1 MNTMNNTII
10 YSDKDSDSDY
20 DTDSDLEKEYNLFQL
35 DEEKYDNLNLKKKS
49 GNISLKPFNVWDN
62 FLCDHI
68 DDQYIYTEIFKF
80 MNIKTLL
87 NLRLGNKMLN
97 NLITD
102 YFNYL
107 LKNNELL
114 NKVKDSHNESLCNMI
129 ESEHFYDKE
138 NKIRYYNKANKKFY
152 KYILNKHINNIQENT
167 IKDEEN
173 IYKTISLKFKFIN
186 KLIKPKNK
194 QIKHTLLKIQK
205 RDNIK
210 KSIQIRKKWVKFILF
225 FL

>member
-10 YSDKDSDSDY
+10 DTYSEDSD
-20 DTDSDLEKEYNLFQL
+20 TENEYNPFQL
-35 DEEKYDNLNLKKKS
+35 DEENYDNLNLKKKPE
-49 GNISLKPFNVWDN
+49 NISLKPFNVWDN

-114 NKVKDSHNESLCNMI
+114 NKVKDSHYESLCNMI
-129 ESEHFYDKE
+129 ETDNFCDKE
-138 NKIRYYNKANKKFY
+138 NKKRYYNKENKMVY
-152 KYILNKHINNIQENT
+152 KYIINKHINNIQENT
-167 IKDEEN
+167 INDEEN

-186 KLIKPKNK
+186 KLMKPINK
-194 QIKHTLLKIQK
+194 QIKHTLLRIQK

-210 KSIQIRKKWVKFILF
+210 KSIQIRRKWVRFILY
-225 FL
+225 L

>member
-10 YSDKDSDSDY
+10 DTYSEDSD
-20 DTDSDLEKEYNLFQL
+20 TENEYNPFQL
-35 DEEKYDNLNLKKKS
+35 DEETYDNLNLKKKPL
-49 GNISLKPFNVWDN
+49 NISLKPFNVWDN

-114 NKVKDSHNESLCNMI
+114 NKVKDSHYESLCNMI
-129 ESEHFYDKE
+129 EFDNFTDKE
-138 NKIRYYNKANKKFY
+138 HKKRYYNKENKNLY
-152 KYILNKHINNIQENT
+152 KYILNKHINNIQENIQDDNT
-167 IKDEEN
+167 PTN

-186 KLIKPKNK
+186 KLMKPKNK
-194 QIKHTLLKIQK
+194 QIKYTLLEIQK
-205 RDNIK
+205 KDSIK
-210 KSIQIRKKWVKFILF
+210 KSIQIRKKWVKFILN
-225 FL
+225 LV

>member
-1 MNTMNNTII
+1 MNTMNNTIDT
-10 YSDKDSDSDY
+10 YSDTYSDSDSDTEY
-20 DTDSDLEKEYNLFQL
+20 EYNPFQL
-35 DEEKYDNLNLKKKS
+35 DEETYDNLNLKKKPL
-49 GNISLKPFNVWDN
+49 NISLKPFNVWDN

-114 NKVKDSHNESLCNMI
+114 NKVKDSHYETLCDMI
-129 ESEHFYDKE
+129 ETEKFCDKE
-138 NKIRYYNKANKKFY
+138 HNMRYYNKENKNLY

-167 IKDEEN
+167 IVHDEKN
-173 IYKTISLKFKFIN
+173 IYKIISLKFKFIN
-186 KLIKPKNK
+186 KLIETKNK
-194 QIKHTLLKIQK
+194 QIKNTLLKKQKKETIQ
-205 RDNIK
+205 
-210 KSIQIRKKWVKFILF
+210 KSIQIRRKWVKFIF
-225 FL
+225 NFL

>member
-1 MNTMNNTII
+1 MNTMNNTIDT
-10 YSDKDSDSDY
+10 YSDTYSDTDY
-20 DTDSDLEKEYNLFQL
+20 DSENEYYLFQL
-35 DEEKYDNLNLKKKS
+35 DEETYDNLNLKKKTD
-49 GNISLKPFNVWDN
+49 NISLKPFNVWDN

-68 DDQYIYTEIFKF
+68 DDQYIYTDIFKF

-114 NKVKDSHNESLCNMI
+114 KKVKDSHYESLCNMI
-129 ESEHFYDKE
+129 ETDKFCDNEH
-138 NKIRYYNKANKKFY
+138 KIRYYNKENKNLY
-152 KYILNKHINNIQENT
+152 KYILNNHINIIQENT

-173 IYKTISLKFKFIN
+173 IYKTISIKFKFIN
-186 KLIKPKNK
+186 KLIVPKNK
-194 QIKHTLLKIQK
+194 QIKYTLLKKQKKDTIQ
-205 RDNIK
+205 
-210 KSIQIRKKWVKFILF
+210 KSIQIRKKWVKFILN

>member
-10 YSDKDSDSDY
+10 ETYSNSDS
-20 DTDSDLEKEYNLFQL
+20 ENEYNPFQL
-35 DEEKYDNLNLKKKS
+35 DEETYDNLNLKKKPL
-49 GNISLKPFNVWDN
+49 NISLKPFNVWDN

-114 NKVKDSHNESLCNMI
+114 NKVKDSHYESLCNMI
-129 ESEHFYDKE
+129 ETEKFCDKE
-138 NKIRYYNKANKKFY
+138 HNIRYYNKENKNLY
-152 KYILNKHINNIQENT
+152 KYIINKHINNIQENT
-167 IKDEEN
+167 IVNDEEN

-186 KLIKPKNK
+186 KLMKPKNK
-194 QIKHTLLKIQK
+194 QIKYTLLKIQK
-205 RDNIK
+205 KDTIK

>member
-10 YSDKDSDSDY
+10 DSDTDTDY
-20 DTDSDLEKEYNLFQL
+20 DSENEYYLFQL
-35 DEEKYDNLNLKKKS
+35 DEETYDNLNLKKKS
-49 GNISLKPFNVWDN
+49 LNISLKPFNVWDN

-68 DDQYIYTEIFKF
+68 DDEYIYTDIFKF

-114 NKVKDSHNESLCNMI
+114 NKVKDSHYESLCNMI
-129 ESEHFYDKE
+129 ETDNFCDKE
-138 NKIRYYNKANKKFY
+138 HKKRYYNKENKNLY
-152 KYILNKHINNIQENT
+152 KYILNNHINIIQENT

-173 IYKTISLKFKFIN
+173 IYKTISIKFKFIN
-186 KLIKPKNK
+186 KLIVPKNK
-194 QIKHTLLKIQK
+194 QIKYTLLKKQKKDTIQ
-205 RDNIK
+205 
-210 KSIQIRKKWVKFILF
+210 KSIQIRKKWVKFILN

>member
-10 YSDKDSDSDY
+10 YSDSD
-20 DTDSDLEKEYNLFQL
+20 TENEYNPFQL
-35 DEEKYDNLNLKKKS
+35 DEENYDNLNQKKKS
-49 GNISLKPFNVWDN
+49 ENISLKHFNIWDN

-107 LKNNELL
+107 KNNELL
-114 NKVKDSHNESLCNMI
+114 NKVKDSHYESLCNMI
-129 ESEHFYDKE
+129 ETDNFCDKE
-138 NKIRYYNKANKKFY
+138 NKIRYYNKKNKMVY
-152 KYILNKHINNIQENT
+152 KCILNKHINNIQENT
-167 IKDEEN
+167 IVNDEEN
-173 IYKTISLKFKFIN
+173 IYKTISLKLKFIN
-186 KLIKPKNK
+186 KLMKPKNK
-194 QIKHTLLKIQK
+194 QIKYTLLKKQKKDTIQ
-205 RDNIK
+205 
-210 KSIQIRKKWVKFILF
+210 KSIQIRRKWVRFILYY
-225 FL
+225 L

>member
-1 MNTMNNTII
+1 
-10 YSDKDSDSDY
+10 
-20 DTDSDLEKEYNLFQL
+20 
-35 DEEKYDNLNLKKKS
+35 
-49 GNISLKPFNVWDN
+49 
-62 FLCDHI
+62 
-68 DDQYIYTEIFKF
+68 

-114 NKVKDSHNESLCNMI
+114 NKVKDSHYESLCNMI
-129 ESEHFYDKE
+129 ETDNFCDNEHK
-138 NKIRYYNKANKKFY
+138 KRYYNKENKNLY
-152 KYILNKHINNIQENT
+152 KYILNNHINIIQENT

-173 IYKTISLKFKFIN
+173 IYKTISIKFKFIN
-186 KLIKPKNK
+186 KLIEPKNK
-194 QIKHTLLKIQK
+194 QIKYTLLKKQK
-205 RDNIK
+205 KDSIK
-210 KSIQIRKKWVKFILF
+210 KSIQIRKKWVKFILN

>member
-1 MNTMNNTII
+1 
-10 YSDKDSDSDY
+10 
-20 DTDSDLEKEYNLFQL
+20 
-35 DEEKYDNLNLKKKS
+35 
-49 GNISLKPFNVWDN
+49 
-62 FLCDHI
+62 
-68 DDQYIYTEIFKF
+68 

-114 NKVKDSHNESLCNMI
+114 NKVKDSHYESLCNMI
-129 ESEHFYDKE
+129 EFDNFTDKE
-138 NKIRYYNKANKKFY
+138 HKKRYYNKENKNLY
-152 KYILNKHINNIQENT
+152 KYILNNHINIIQENT

-173 IYKTISLKFKFIN
+173 IYKTISIKFKFIN
-186 KLIKPKNK
+186 KLIEPKNK
-194 QIKHTLLKIQK
+194 QIKYTLLKKQK
-205 RDNIK
+205 KDSIK
-210 KSIQIRKKWVKFILF
+210 KSIQIRKKWVKFILN

>member
-10 YSDKDSDSDY
+10 HYDSDS
-20 DTDSDLEKEYNLFQL
+20 ENEYNMFQY
-35 DEEKYDNLNLKKKS
+35 DEENYENLNQKKNYES
-49 GNISLKPFNVWDN
+49 ISLKPFNVWDN

-114 NKVKDSHNESLCNMI
+114 NKVKDSHYESLCNMI
-129 ESEHFYDKE
+129 ETDNFCDNEHK
-138 NKIRYYNKANKKFY
+138 KRYYNKENKNLY
-152 KYILNKHINNIQENT
+152 KYILNNHINIIQENT

-173 IYKTISLKFKFIN
+173 IYKTISIKFKFIN
-186 KLIKPKNK
+186 KLIVPKNK
-194 QIKHTLLKIQK
+194 QIKYTLLKKQKKDTIQ
-205 RDNIK
+205 
-210 KSIQIRKKWVKFILF
+210 KSIQIRKKWVKFILN

>member
-1 MNTMNNTII
+1 MNNTII
-10 YSDKDSDSDY
+10 HFDSDS
-20 DTDSDLEKEYNLFQL
+20 ENEYNMFQL
-35 DEEKYDNLNLKKKS
+35 DEENYENLNQKKNYE
-49 GNISLKPFNVWDN
+49 NISLKPFNVWDN

-114 NKVKDSHNESLCNMI
+114 NKVKDSHYETLCDMI
-129 ESEHFYDKE
+129 ETEKFCDKE
-138 NKIRYYNKANKKFY
+138 HNMRYYNKENKNLY

-167 IKDEEN
+167 IVHDEKN
-173 IYKTISLKFKFIN
+173 IYKIISLKFKFIN
-186 KLIKPKNK
+186 KLIVPKNK
-194 QIKHTLLKIQK
+194 QIKNTLLKKQKKETIQ
-205 RDNIK
+205 
-210 KSIQIRKKWVKFILF
+210 KSIQIRRKWVKFIF
-225 FL
+225 NFL

>member
-10 YSDKDSDSDY
+10 YSDSD
-20 DTDSDLEKEYNLFQL
+20 TENEYNPFQL
-35 DEEKYDNLNLKKKS
+35 DEENYDNLNQKKKS
-49 GNISLKPFNVWDN
+49 ENISLKHFNIWDN

-107 LKNNELL
+107 KNNELL
-114 NKVKDSHNESLCNMI
+114 NKVKDSHYESLCNMI
-129 ESEHFYDKE
+129 ETDNFCDKE
-138 NKIRYYNKANKKFY
+138 NKIRYYNKENKMVY
-152 KYILNKHINNIQENT
+152 KYIINKHINNIQENT
-167 IKDEEN
+167 IVNDEEN
-173 IYKTISLKFKFIN
+173 IYKTISLKLKFIN
-186 KLIKPKNK
+186 KLMKPKNK
-194 QIKHTLLKIQK
+194 QIKYTLLKKQKKDTIQ
-205 RDNIK
+205 
-210 KSIQIRKKWVKFILF
+210 KSIQIRRKWVRFILYY
-225 FL
+225 L